1 MKTGLTITEMAAEIE
16 RQAAAKADYLVNPL
30 SMEMDSTGRM
40 PMLRVTEGG
49 MDQLEPLEIQETAHR
64 QLGAHL
70 NIPWKYYERMLQEE
84 PGLLADNVNRWLHK
98 GEPTQRLLRT
108 IDGRARA
115 FLSNRYRCIDNFEI
129 AQAVLP
135 IIMGMPGA
143 RFESTQITENY
154 MVRPDMALLNAV

>member
-1 MKTGLTITEMAAEIE
+1 
-16 RQAAAKADYLVNPL
+16 
-30 SMEMDSTGRM
+30 
-40 PMLRVTEGG
+40 
-49 MDQLEPLEIQETAHR
+49 
-64 QLGAHL
+64 
-70 NIPWKYYERMLQEE
+70 MLQEE

-143 RFESTQITENY
+143 LFESTQITENY